1 MKNLY
6 ISFRTLFKK
15 GRHNDIKILSLGVG
29 LAMGLVLI
37 AKVCFELSYDN
48 FYPESD
54 RVFAIQENFSIGDK
68 SHDGY
73 PCVSGGVAPGMK
85 AEIPG
90 VVAATR
96 CERTGEMVMKT
107 PDNKKYTAIFM
118 LADSCF
124 YDVLP
129 REMLVGNA
137 RETLSRPLYALVS
150 EEMAGKINPDGADVI
165 GKTFEIQTFPGVQI
179 TVGGVF
185 KDVPKNTHLYYDILV
200 SLSSFKAI
208 AGWSKEDQWLGGDSF
223 NAYVL
228 LQPGLSADDML
239 QPMAEMLDRHV
250 DSKKLKEQ
258 GMTYSIFLRP
268 LGELYASSPAT
279 KRMAVMLTAIA
290 FAILF
295 AALMNYVLLVI
306 SSMVTRSKDVAIHK
320 CYGATGWN
328 ITDMIFS
335 EAFLNLLISVV
346 FSTLLVFGF
355 RRIVEELLGTSLSSL
370 FTPDT
375 LMILLGVCVLVFLVA
390 GLLPSQLF
398 ARIPVALVFRSYTNS
413 RRSWKKALLFIQFVA
428 VGFLVC
434 LLIVIG
440 WQYSF
445 MVNDNPGYSY
455 ERLAFCNLEG
465 VPQSSRKA
473 LMDEILK
480 QGEVEDVTTCYELPA
495 FSGSGDIVYRP
506 GSEDAVA
513 HFRDL
518 YGTNANFVSLLEMKV
533 IEGQAFDESY
543 SDSMQLVMVSR
554 QMATE
559 LANAFQ
565 WKDGV
570 VGKKLDIGGHGT
582 DDPFTVVG
590 VYDDVRM
597 GRIDQEGMVNSA
609 IFFSKR
615 AEQTLVVK
623 FRERNAENLAHINNV
638 IKEFL
643 PDREINLIDYRFSLT
658 KLYDTSRI
666 FRDSVMAGGIITLI
680 IALIGLI
687 GYINDETN
695 RRGKEIAV
703 RKINGATERD
713 ILRLISSDI
722 VWMALPAILIGAG
735 ASWFASEKWL
745 QQFSEKIPMNAGLFA
760 TGSVVVLAVI
770 LLTVVYRT
778 WMVANANPVL
788 SLKSE

>member
-1 MKNLY
+1 MKNFY

-54 RVFAIQENFSIGDK
+54 RIFAIQENFSIGDK
-68 SHDGY
+68 SNDGF

-165 GKTFEIQTFPGVQI
+165 GKTFEVQTFPGVQI

-185 KDVPKNTHLYYDILV
+185 KDVPKNTHLYYDVLV
-200 SLSSFKAI
+200 SLSTFKAI
-208 AGWSKEDQWLGGDSF
+208 TGWSKDDQWLGGDSF

-465 VPQSSRKA
+465 VSQSSRKA
-473 LMDEILK
+473 LMDEIRK

-495 FSGSGDIVYRP
+495 FSGTGDIVYRP

-745 QQFSEKIPMNAGLFA
+745 QQFSEKIPMNAGLFL

>member
-1 MKNLY
+1 MKNFY

-54 RVFAIQENFSIGDK
+54 RIFAIQENFSIGDK
-68 SHDGY
+68 SNDGF

-90 VVAATR
+90 IVAATR

-165 GKTFEIQTFPGVQI
+165 GKTFEVQTFPGVQI

-185 KDVPKNTHLYYDILV
+185 KDVPKNTHLYYDVLV
-200 SLSSFKAI
+200 SLSTFKAI
-208 AGWSKEDQWLGGDSF
+208 TGWSKDDQWLGGDSF

>member
-1 MKNLY
+1 MKNFY

-54 RVFAIQENFSIGDK
+54 RIFAIQENFSIGDK
-68 SHDGY
+68 SNDGF

-165 GKTFEIQTFPGVQI
+165 GKTFEVQTFPGVQI

-185 KDVPKNTHLYYDILV
+185 KDVPKNTHLYYDVLV
-200 SLSSFKAI
+200 SLSTFKAI
-208 AGWSKEDQWLGGDSF
+208 TGWSKDDQWLGGDSF

-258 GMTYSIFLRP
+258 GMTYNIFLRP

-279 KRMAVMLTAIA
+279 KRMALMLTAIA

-473 LMDEILK
+473 LMDEIRK

>member
-1 MKNLY
+1 
-6 ISFRTLFKK
+6 
-15 GRHNDIKILSLGVG
+15 
-29 LAMGLVLI
+29 
-37 AKVCFELSYDN
+37 
-48 FYPESD
+48 
-54 RVFAIQENFSIGDK
+54 
-68 SHDGY
+68 
-73 PCVSGGVAPGMK
+73 
-85 AEIPG
+85 
-90 VVAATR
+90 
-96 CERTGEMVMKT
+96 MKT

-129 REMLVGNA
+129 REMLVGNV

-165 GKTFEIQTFPGVQI
+165 GKTFEVQTFPGVQI

-185 KDVPKNTHLYYDILV
+185 KDVPKNTHLYYDVLV
-200 SLSSFKAI
+200 SLSTFKAI
-208 AGWSKEDQWLGGDSF
+208 TGWSKDDQWLGGDSF

-228 LQPGLSADDML
+228 LQPGLSADDLL

-473 LMDEILK
+473 LMDEIRK

-745 QQFSEKIPMNAGLFA
+745 QQFSEKIPMNAGLFL

>member
-1 MKNLY
+1 MKNFY

-54 RVFAIQENFSIGDK
+54 RIFAIQENFSIGDK
-68 SHDGY
+68 SNDGF

-137 RETLSRPLYALVS
+137 CETLSRPLYALVS

-165 GKTFEIQTFPGVQI
+165 GKTFEVQTFPGVQI

-185 KDVPKNTHLYYDILV
+185 KDVPKNTHLYYDVLV
-200 SLSSFKAI
+200 SLSTFKAI
-208 AGWSKEDQWLGGDSF
+208 TGWSKDDQWLGGDSF

-745 QQFSEKIPMNAGLFA
+745 QQFSEKIPMNAGLFL

>member
-1 MKNLY
+1 MKNFY

-165 GKTFEIQTFPGVQI
+165 GKTFEVQTFPGVQI

-185 KDVPKNTHLYYDILV
+185 KDVPKNTHLYYDVLV
-200 SLSSFKAI
+200 SLSTFKAI
-208 AGWSKEDQWLGGDSF
+208 TGWSKDDQWLGGDSF

-228 LQPGLSADDML
+228 LQPGLSADDLL

-745 QQFSEKIPMNAGLFA
+745 QQFSEKIPMNAGLFL

>member
-1 MKNLY
+1 MKNFY

-54 RVFAIQENFSIGDK
+54 RIFAIQENFSIGDK
-68 SHDGY
+68 SNDGF

-124 YDVLP
+124 FDVLP

-165 GKTFEIQTFPGVQI
+165 GKTFEVQTFPGVQI

-185 KDVPKNTHLYYDILV
+185 KDVPKNTHLYYDVLV
-200 SLSSFKAI
+200 SLSTFKAI
-208 AGWSKEDQWLGGDSF
+208 TGWSKDDQWLGGDSF

-473 LMDEILK
+473 LMDEIRK

-745 QQFSEKIPMNAGLFA
+745 QQFSEKIPMNAGLFL

>member
-1 MKNLY
+1 MKNFY

-54 RVFAIQENFSIGDK
+54 RIFAIQENFSIGDK
-68 SHDGY
+68 SNDGF

-165 GKTFEIQTFPGVQI
+165 GKTFEVQTFPGVQI

-185 KDVPKNTHLYYDILV
+185 KDVPKNTHLYYDVLV
-200 SLSSFKAI
+200 SLSTFKAI
-208 AGWSKEDQWLGGDSF
+208 TGWSKDDQWLGGDSF

-465 VPQSSRKA
+465 VSQSSRKA
-473 LMDEILK
+473 LMDEIRK

>member
-1 MKNLY
+1 M
-6 ISFRTLFKK
+6 
-15 GRHNDIKILSLGVG
+15 
-29 LAMGLVLI
+29 
-37 AKVCFELSYDN
+37 
-48 FYPESD
+48 
-54 RVFAIQENFSIGDK
+54 
-68 SHDGY
+68 
-73 PCVSGGVAPGMK
+73 
-85 AEIPG
+85 
-90 VVAATR
+90 
-96 CERTGEMVMKT
+96 
-107 PDNKKYTAIFM
+107 
-118 LADSCF
+118 
-124 YDVLP
+124 
-129 REMLVGNA
+129 
-137 RETLSRPLYALVS
+137 
-150 EEMAGKINPDGADVI
+150 
-165 GKTFEIQTFPGVQI
+165 
-179 TVGGVF
+179 
-185 KDVPKNTHLYYDILV
+185 
-200 SLSSFKAI
+200 
-208 AGWSKEDQWLGGDSF
+208 
-223 NAYVL
+223 
-228 LQPGLSADDML
+228 
-239 QPMAEMLDRHV
+239 
-250 DSKKLKEQ
+250 
-258 GMTYSIFLRP
+258 
-268 LGELYASSPAT
+268 
-279 KRMAVMLTAIA
+279 
-290 FAILF
+290 
-295 AALMNYVLLVI
+295 
-306 SSMVTRSKDVAIHK
+306 
-320 CYGATGWN
+320 
-328 ITDMIFS
+328 
-335 EAFLNLLISVV
+335 
-346 FSTLLVFGF
+346 
-355 RRIVEELLGTSLSSL
+355 
-370 FTPDT
+370 
-375 LMILLGVCVLVFLVA
+375 
-390 GLLPSQLF
+390 
-398 ARIPVALVFRSYTNS
+398 
-413 RRSWKKALLFIQFVA
+413 
-428 VGFLVC
+428 
-434 LLIVIG
+434 
-440 WQYSF
+440 
-445 MVNDNPGYSY
+445 
-455 ERLAFCNLEG
+455 
-465 VPQSSRKA
+465 
-473 LMDEILK
+473 
-480 QGEVEDVTTCYELPA
+480 PA

-745 QQFSEKIPMNAGLFA
+745 QQFSEKIPMNAGLFL

>member
-1 MKNLY
+1 MKNFY

-54 RVFAIQENFSIGDK
+54 RIFAIQENFSIGDK
-68 SHDGY
+68 SNDGF

-137 RETLSRPLYALVS
+137 CETLSRPLYALVS

-165 GKTFEIQTFPGVQI
+165 GKTFEVQTFPGVQI

-185 KDVPKNTHLYYDILV
+185 KDVPKNTHLYYDVLV
-200 SLSSFKAI
+200 SLSTFKAI
-208 AGWSKEDQWLGGDSF
+208 TGWSKDDQWLGGDSF

-370 FTPDT
+370 FTPDM
-375 LMILLGVCVLVFLVA
+375 LMILLSVCVLVFLVA

-473 LMDEILK
+473 LMDEIRK

-745 QQFSEKIPMNAGLFA
+745 QQFSEKIPMNAGLFL

>member
-1 MKNLY
+1 MKNFY

-54 RVFAIQENFSIGDK
+54 RIFAIQENFSIGDK
-68 SHDGY
+68 SNDGF

-165 GKTFEIQTFPGVQI
+165 GKTFEVQTFPGVQI

-185 KDVPKNTHLYYDILV
+185 KDVPKNTHLYYDVLV
-200 SLSSFKAI
+200 SLSTFKAI
-208 AGWSKEDQWLGGDSF
+208 TGWSKDDQWLGGDSF

-228 LQPGLSADDML
+228 LQPGLSADDLL

-465 VPQSSRKA
+465 VSQSSRKA
-473 LMDEILK
+473 LMDEIRK

>member
-1 MKNLY
+1 MKNFY

-54 RVFAIQENFSIGDK
+54 RIFAIQENFSIGDK
-68 SHDGY
+68 SNDGF

-165 GKTFEIQTFPGVQI
+165 GKTFEVQTFPGVQI

-185 KDVPKNTHLYYDILV
+185 KDVPKNTHLYYDVLV
-200 SLSSFKAI
+200 SLSTFKAI
-208 AGWSKEDQWLGGDSF
+208 TGWSKDDQWLGGDSF

-473 LMDEILK
+473 LMDEIRK

-735 ASWFASEKWL
+735 ASWCASEKWL

>member
-1 MKNLY
+1 MKNFY

-54 RVFAIQENFSIGDK
+54 RIFAIQENFSIGDK
-68 SHDGY
+68 SNDGF

-124 YDVLP
+124 FDVLP

-165 GKTFEIQTFPGVQI
+165 GKTFEVQTFPGVQI

-185 KDVPKNTHLYYDILV
+185 KDVPKNTHLYYDVLV
-200 SLSSFKAI
+200 SLSTFKAI
-208 AGWSKEDQWLGGDSF
+208 TGWSKDDQWLGGDSF

-335 EAFLNLLISVV
+335 EAFLNLLISVGL
-346 FSTLLVFGF
+346 STLLVFGF

-375 LMILLGVCVLVFLVA
+375 LMILLSVCVLVFLVA

-473 LMDEILK
+473 LMDEIRK

-745 QQFSEKIPMNAGLFA
+745 QQFSEKIPMNAGLFL

>member
-1 MKNLY
+1 MKNFY

-54 RVFAIQENFSIGDK
+54 RIFAIQENFSIGDK
-68 SHDGY
+68 SNDGF

-124 YDVLP
+124 FDVLP

-165 GKTFEIQTFPGVQI
+165 GKTFEVQTFPGVQI

-185 KDVPKNTHLYYDILV
+185 KDVPKNTHLYYDVLV
-200 SLSSFKAI
+200 SLSTFKAI
-208 AGWSKEDQWLGGDSF
+208 TGWSKDDQWLGSDSF

-375 LMILLGVCVLVFLVA
+375 LMILLSVCVLVFLVA

-506 GSEDAVA
+506 GTEDAVA

-623 FRERNAENLAHINNV
+623 FRERNADNLAHINNV

-713 ILRLISSDI
+713 LLRLISSDI

-745 QQFSEKIPMNAGLFA
+745 QQFSEKIPMNAGLFL

>member
-1 MKNLY
+1 MKNFY

-54 RVFAIQENFSIGDK
+54 RIFAIQENFSIGDK
-68 SHDGY
+68 SNDGF

-124 YDVLP
+124 FDVLP

-137 RETLSRPLYALVS
+137 SETLSRPLYALVS

-165 GKTFEIQTFPGVQI
+165 GKTFEVQTFPGVQI

-185 KDVPKNTHLYYDILV
+185 KDVPKNTHLYYDVLV
-200 SLSSFKAI
+200 SLSTFKAI
-208 AGWSKEDQWLGGDSF
+208 TGWSKDDQWLGGDSF

>member
-1 MKNLY
+1 MKNFY

-54 RVFAIQENFSIGDK
+54 RIFAIQENFSIGDK
-68 SHDGY
+68 SNDGF

-150 EEMAGKINPDGADVI
+150 EEMASKINPDGADVI
-165 GKTFEIQTFPGVQI
+165 GKTFEVQTFPGVQI

-185 KDVPKNTHLYYDILV
+185 KDVPKNTHLYYDVLV
-200 SLSSFKAI
+200 SLSTFKAI
-208 AGWSKEDQWLGGDSF
+208 TGWSKDDQWLGGDSF

-228 LQPGLSADDML
+228 LQPGLSADDLL

-335 EAFLNLLISVV
+335 EAFLNLLISVGL
-346 FSTLLVFGF
+346 STLLVFGF

-375 LMILLGVCVLVFLVA
+375 LMILLSVCVLVFLVA

-398 ARIPVALVFRSYTNS
+398 ARIPVALVFR
-413 RRSWKKALLFIQFVA
+413 
-428 VGFLVC
+428 
-434 LLIVIG
+434 
-440 WQYSF
+440 
-445 MVNDNPGYSY
+445 
-455 ERLAFCNLEG
+455 
-465 VPQSSRKA
+465 
-473 LMDEILK
+473 
-480 QGEVEDVTTCYELPA
+480 
-495 FSGSGDIVYRP
+495 
-506 GSEDAVA
+506 SEDAVA

-745 QQFSEKIPMNAGLFA
+745 QQFSEKIPMNAGLFL

>member
-1 MKNLY
+1 MKNFY

-54 RVFAIQENFSIGDK
+54 RIFAIQENFSIGDK
-68 SHDGY
+68 SNDGF

-165 GKTFEIQTFPGVQI
+165 GKTFEVQTFPGVQI

-185 KDVPKNTHLYYDILV
+185 KDVPKNTHLYYDVLV
-200 SLSSFKAI
+200 SLSTFKAI
-208 AGWSKEDQWLGGDSF
+208 TGWSKDDQWLGGDSF

-473 LMDEILK
+473 LMDEIRK

-745 QQFSEKIPMNAGLFA
+745 QQFSEKIPMNAGLFL

>member
-1 MKNLY
+1 MKNFY

-54 RVFAIQENFSIGDK
+54 RIFAIQENFSIGDK
-68 SHDGY
+68 SNDGF

-165 GKTFEIQTFPGVQI
+165 GKTFEVQTFPGVQI

-185 KDVPKNTHLYYDILV
+185 KDVPKNTHLYYDVLV
-200 SLSSFKAI
+200 SLSTFKAI
-208 AGWSKEDQWLGGDSF
+208 TGWSKDDQWLGGDSF

-258 GMTYSIFLRP
+258 GMTYNIFLRP

-473 LMDEILK
+473 LMDEIRK
-480 QGEVEDVTTCYELPA
+480 QVEVEDVTTCYELPA

>member
-68 SHDGY
+68 SHDGF

-90 VVAATR
+90 VEAATR
-96 CERTGEMVMKT
+96 CDRMGELVMKT
-107 PDNKKYTAIFM
+107 SGDKKYKATFIM
-118 LADSCF
+118 ADSCF

-129 REMLVGNA
+129 REMLAGDA

-165 GKTFEIQTFPGVQI
+165 GKTFEVETFPGVQI

-208 AGWSKEDQWLGGDSF
+208 AGWTKEDQWLGGDSY

-258 GMTYSIFLRP
+258 GMSYSIFLRP

-335 EAFLNLLISVV
+335 ETFLNLLISVV

-355 RRIVEELLGTSLSSL
+355 RRIVEELLGTSLLSL

-398 ARIPVALVFRSYTNS
+398 AKIPVALVFRSYTNS

-440 WQYSF
+440 GQYSF

-455 ERLAFCNLEG
+455 DRLAYCNLEG
-465 VPQSSRKA
+465 VSQSSRKA
-473 LMDEILK
+473 LMDEIRK

-506 GSEDAVA
+506 GTDDAVA
-513 HFRDL
+513 HFQDL

-543 SDSMQLVMVSR
+543 SDSMQLVMLSR

-559 LANAFQ
+559 LANVFE

-570 VGKKLDIGGHGT
+570 VGKRLDIGGHGT

-590 VYDDVRM
+590 VYDDVRI
-597 GRIDQEGMVNSA
+597 GQIGQEGMVNSA

-643 PDREINLIDYRFSLT
+643 PDRDINLVDYRFSLA

-735 ASWFASEKWL
+735 ASWFAGEKWL
-745 QQFSEKIPMNAGLFA
+745 QQFSEKIPMNAGLFLA
-760 TGSVVVLAVI
+760 GSVVVLAVI

>member
-1 MKNLY
+1 MKNFY

-54 RVFAIQENFSIGDK
+54 RIFAIQENFSIGDK
-68 SHDGY
+68 SNDGF

-165 GKTFEIQTFPGVQI
+165 GKTFEVQTFPGVQI

-185 KDVPKNTHLYYDILV
+185 KDVPKNTHLYYDVLV
-200 SLSSFKAI
+200 SLSTFKAI
-208 AGWSKEDQWLGGDSF
+208 TGWSKDDQWLGGDSF

-228 LQPGLSADDML
+228 LQPGLSADDLL

-745 QQFSEKIPMNAGLFA
+745 QQFSEKIPMNAGLFL

>member
-1 MKNLY
+1 MKNFY

-54 RVFAIQENFSIGDK
+54 RIFAIQENFSIGDK
-68 SHDGY
+68 SNDGF

-107 PDNKKYTAIFM
+107 PDNKKYTAIFL

-124 YDVLP
+124 FDVLP

-165 GKTFEIQTFPGVQI
+165 GKTFEVQTFPGVQI

-185 KDVPKNTHLYYDILV
+185 KDVPKNTHLYYDVLV
-200 SLSSFKAI
+200 SLSTFKAI
-208 AGWSKEDQWLGGDSF
+208 TGWSKDDQWLGGDSF

-375 LMILLGVCVLVFLVA
+375 LMILLSVCVLVFLVA

-506 GSEDAVA
+506 GTEDAVA

-745 QQFSEKIPMNAGLFA
+745 QQFSEKIPMNAGLFL

>member
-1 MKNLY
+1 MKNFY

-54 RVFAIQENFSIGDK
+54 RIFAIQENFSIGDK
-68 SHDGY
+68 SNDGF

-90 VVAATR
+90 IVAATR

-165 GKTFEIQTFPGVQI
+165 GKTFEVQTFPGVQI

-185 KDVPKNTHLYYDILV
+185 KDVPKNTHLYYDVLV
-200 SLSSFKAI
+200 SLSTFKAI
-208 AGWSKEDQWLGGDSF
+208 TGWSKDDQWLGGDSF

-228 LQPGLSADDML
+228 LQPGLSADDLL

-473 LMDEILK
+473 LMDEIRK

>member
-1 MKNLY
+1 MKNFY

-54 RVFAIQENFSIGDK
+54 RIFAIQENFSIGDK
-68 SHDGY
+68 SNDGF

-137 RETLSRPLYALVS
+137 CETLSRPLYALVS

-165 GKTFEIQTFPGVQI
+165 GKTFEVQTFPGVQI

-185 KDVPKNTHLYYDILV
+185 KDVPKNTHLYYDVLV
-200 SLSSFKAI
+200 SLSTFKAI
-208 AGWSKEDQWLGGDSF
+208 TGWSKDDQWLGGDSF

-375 LMILLGVCVLVFLVA
+375 LMILVGVCVRVFLVA

-745 QQFSEKIPMNAGLFA
+745 QQFSEKIPMNAGLFL